1 MKRAV
6 RIIFLC
12 GWMIL
17 FSAAA
22 KAQHFGVDSN
32 SVDYTNP
39 KKYTIAATPVVEGLV
54 SKNLDMNSLVVRCG
68 LTAGSIISVPGDDI
82 ANAIKS
88 LWKMRLFSQVEIGID
103 KILGDQIFLTIH
115 LEELP
120 RIGMFSFSGTSKSE
134 DEDLRPKLDIVGGVT
149 PYAEFTRISIENTV
163 RDYFAEKGFL
173 NAQIDVYAKD
183 DSTKGNSVIV
193 YIDVVK
199 GPKVKIDDI
208 TFTGNHALSDRI
220 LRHQMKDTKVRTQ
233 VKPFYSDPEDPIT
246 KENFTPKGI
255 ATILSSLSYENIF
268 DFVAERAVI
277 RIFNTSKYDADKRKD
292 DENKIITYYHS
303 KGYRDAQIK
312 LDSVYATSDR
322 GLALS
327 YTVDEGNKYYFRNIT
342 WRGNTKYSSK
352 KLDSILSINKGD
364 VYDQVLLEQ
373 RISFDLTKQDIT
385 SLYMDDGYLFFR
397 ITPVEVWAE
406 DDSIDLEIRIYE
418 GPQAIIDKILI
429 SGNTKTS
436 EHVIRRELRTL
447 PGQKFNRSLV
457 IRSQREIIALGLFDQ
472 EQIAVNPIPHPE
484 SGTVDIEY
492 TVVEKPSDQLELS
505 AGYGGQGY
513 GILASVGIVL
523 NNWSTSQMFKKE
535 GWKPVPTGDG
545 QKLSF
550 RINTTGRLYQAFN
563 IGFVEPWFGGKK
575 PNSFSISLT
584 RTQLG
589 YNVPYS
595 TYDDIEGLFVANGIS
610 LGYGIRLKWPDDYF
624 TLLNSINYYNYHLQ
638 DYPYFI
644 ATNGDYNNF
653 SFKETLGR
661 SSVDDPQFPKSGSAI
676 SLSLQFTPPYS
687 AWSNKDYTDA
697 STENKYKFIEYYKWR
712 FNADWYTPLAG
723 KFVLRTAVKFGW
735 LGYYNSDLGI
745 PPFERFQLGGD
756 GLSGGYTSTF
766 VGTDIISLRGYEVF
780 PMTNS
785 SSARTEAIFNKY
797 TAELR
802 YPISRAQ
809 SATIYAMLFAEGGNL
824 YPDIESFNPF
834 QVKRSVGLGVR
845 AWLPMFGL
853 LGVDYGIRFD
863 DLVPGDLQEANG
875 FFDYLTKNGKFTVIL
890 GFEPE

>member
-12 GWMIL
+12 GWMTL
-17 FSAAA
+17 FAAEA
-22 KAQHFGVDSN
+22 NAQHFGIDSN

-39 KKYTIAATPVVEGLV
+39 KKYTIAATPQVFGLQSRNIDV
-54 SKNLDMNSLVVRCG
+54 NSLVVRCG
-68 LTAGSIISVPGDDI
+68 LSAGTVVTVPGEDI
-82 ANAIKS
+82 ADAIKS
-88 LWKMRLFSQVEIGID
+88 LWKMRLFSQVEITVD
-103 KILGDQIFLTIH
+103 KILGDQIFLNINVT
-115 LEELP
+115 ELP
-120 RIGMFSFSGTSKSE
+120 RISMIGFSGTSKS
-134 DEDLRPKLDIVGGVT
+134 DDDDLREKINILHDVT
-149 PYAEFTRISIENTV
+149 PYAEFTRVNIENIV
-163 RDYFAEKGFL
+163 RDYYAEKGFL
-173 NAQIDVYAKD
+173 NAKVDVYGKPD
-183 DSTKGNSVIV
+183 TTKGNSVV
-193 YIDVVK
+193 VNIDVIK
-199 GPKVKIDDI
+199 GPKVKIDKI
-208 TFTGNHALSDRI
+208 TINGNKEIADRN
-220 LRHQMKDTKVRTQ
+220 LLHQMKDTKMKTQ
-233 VKPFYSDPEDPIT
+233 VHPFYNDPEHPIT
-246 KENFTPKGI
+246 AKTFSPKGI
-255 ATILSSLSYENIF
+255 VNILSSLSYENIL
-268 DFVAERAVI
+268 DFVSERGVI
-277 RIFNTSKYDADKRKD
+277 RVFNTSKYDPDKAKADADKV
-292 DENKIITYYHS
+292 ITYYHS
-303 KGYRDAQIK
+303 KGYRDALIK
-312 LDSVYATSDR
+312 LDSVYNISDR
-322 GLALS
+322 GIGIS

-342 WRGNTKYSSK
+342 WRGNTKYSDE
-352 KLDSILSINKGD
+352 KLDSILSIKKGQ
-364 VYDQVLLEQ
+364 VYDQSLLEQ
-373 RISFDLTKQDIT
+373 RISFDLNKQDIT

-397 ITPVEVWAE
+397 ITPVEIWAE
-406 DDSIDLEIRIYE
+406 NDSIDLEIRIYE
-418 GPQAIIDKILI
+418 GPQAIIDKIII
-429 SGNTKTS
+429 SGNTKTN

-447 PGQKFNRSLV
+447 PGQKFSRNLV

-472 EQIAVNPIPHPE
+472 EQIGVNPIPHPE

-523 NNWSTSQMFKKE
+523 NNWSTTQMFKKQ
-535 GWKPVPTGDG
+535 GWRPVPTGDG

-575 PNSFSISLT
+575 ANSLSVSLT

-589 YNVPYS
+589 YNVS
-595 TYDDIEGLFVANGIS
+595 GTTYDNIEGVFVANGAS
-610 LGYGIRLKWPDDYF
+610 LGYGIRLKWPDDFF
-624 TLLNSINYYNYHLQ
+624 TLLSSVNYYNYHLK

-661 SSVDDPQFPKSGSAI
+661 NSVDDPQFAKSGSSI

-687 AWSNKDYTDA
+687 LFNNKDYTDI
-697 STENKYKFIEYYKWR
+697 SYENKYKYIEYYKWR
-712 FNADWYTPLAG
+712 FNADWYTPLAAG
-723 KFVLRTAVKFGW
+723 FVLRTSVKFGW
-735 LGYYNSDLGI
+735 LGYYNSDLGV

-756 GLSGGYTSTF
+756 GLSGGYTNTF

-780 PMTNS
+780 PQTNS

-797 TAELR
+797 TMELR

-809 SATIYAMLFAEGGNL
+809 SATIYAMAFAEGGNL
-824 YPDIESFNPF
+824 YPDIESFNPLDL
-834 QVKRSVGLGVR
+834 KRSVGLGVR

-863 DLVPGDLQEANG
+863 DLVPGDLQPANG
-875 FFDYLTKNGKFTVIL
+875 FFDYITKNGKFTVIL